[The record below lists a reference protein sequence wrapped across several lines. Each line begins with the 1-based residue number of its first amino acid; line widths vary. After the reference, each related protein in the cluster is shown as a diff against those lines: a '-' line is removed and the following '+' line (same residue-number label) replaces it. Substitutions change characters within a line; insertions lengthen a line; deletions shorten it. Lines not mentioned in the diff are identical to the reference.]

1 MLQLEVYDLNVKH
14 IAGGEEKN
22 LEKSNL
28 WNLQKKEWKNKRCN
42 SNKKKH

>member
-28 WNLQKKEWKNKRCN
+28 
-42 SNKKKH
+42 